1 MAKVLSLAKDLRE
14 SLTDLSKLPKLTD
27 IEPNN
32 TQKQIEFVQEDG
44 QNDGKDRKEQIY
56 QSGVLRT
63 NCIDCLHQ
71 KNVAQYGYGLA
82 ALGHQLFSL
91 GLSEIP
97 NVYPH
102 NSMANAR
109 MDMYQDMGDA
119 LALQYG
125 GSTTHN
131 IVFLKRY
138 GRETL
143 TLGVEF

>member
-1 MAKVLSLAKDLRE
+1 M
-14 SLTDLSKLPKLTD
+14 
-27 IEPNN
+27 
-32 TQKQIEFVQEDG
+32 
-44 QNDGKDRKEQIY
+44 RK
-56 QSGVLRT
+56 
-63 NCIDCLHQ
+63 NCIDDFNRN
-71 KNVAQYGYGLA
+71 NVVQYTYGLV